1 MKIDLLL
8 QNKYFFLSKNINEMQ
23 NKFYQDFGKIFLH
36 DIYLHFVHV
45 LLFCLSPLSCI
56 LIIFMALLNIL
67 RLSLVFC
74 YLLYIEAEFM
84 Q

>member
-36 DIYLHFVHV
+36 DISISTFCACFAILFITIILHSDHFYGLVKYPAFISCV
-45 LLFCLSPLSCI
+45 LLPTLH
-56 LIIFMALLNIL
+56 
-67 RLSLVFC
+67 
-74 YLLYIEAEFM
+74 
-84 Q
+84 